1 MIGLYRFDRPKLM
14 ILMLPVCEIRMFS
27 TFRSGAKVRDR
38 WSWMD
43 EVLTPMDDIVV
54 MTITECTTY
63 LPRKL
68 PGHAFLEAF
77 VVDDVV
83 EHLATIY
90 VLENHVIIFLV
101 NDHLAHAANVGMM
114 EEH

>member
-1 MIGLYRFDRPKLM
+1 
-14 ILMLPVCEIRMFS
+14 MFS
-27 TFRSGAKVRDR
+27 SFRSGAKVRGK

-43 EVLTPMDDIVV
+43 EVLTQMDNIVV

-68 PGHAFLEAF
+68 PGRGVREAT
-77 VVDDVV
+77 VADVV
-83 EHLATIY
+83 EYLATID

-101 NDHLAHAANVGMM
+101 NDHLMHAADVGMV